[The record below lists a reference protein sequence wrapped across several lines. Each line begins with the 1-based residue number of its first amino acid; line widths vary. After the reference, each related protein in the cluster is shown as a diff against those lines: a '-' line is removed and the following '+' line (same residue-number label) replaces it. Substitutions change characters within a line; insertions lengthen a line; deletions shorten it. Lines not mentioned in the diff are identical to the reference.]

1 MKPTWILVADSSRA
15 RIFTAATPSAPL
27 EELEDLTHPES
38 REHEQDLVTD
48 LPGKH
53 RNDTGIGAHG
63 FQDEVEPK
71 EQETINFAKYLA
83 RHLDDNRKKN
93 RFQRLILVAAPSF
106 LGLLRNE
113 LPDTT
118 RKTVIYTLDKN
129 LTQHTPEDIRAHL
142 PEYLPHDV
150 A

>member
-1 MKPTWILVADSSRA
+1 MKPTWIVVADSSRA

-38 REHEQDLVTD
+38 REHEQELVTD

-71 EQETINFAKYLA
+71 EQETIRFAKFLA
-83 RHLDDNRKKN
+83 RHMDEGRKQK
-93 RFQRLILVAAPSF
+93 RYQQMIIVAAPSF
-106 LGLLRNE
+106 LGRLRNE
-113 LPDTT
+113 MTDPT
-118 RKTVIYTLDKN
+118 RKLVVYELDKN
-129 LTQHTPEDIRAHL
+129 LTQQTPEDIRSHL
-142 PEYLPHDV
+142 PEYLPNK
-150 A
+150 